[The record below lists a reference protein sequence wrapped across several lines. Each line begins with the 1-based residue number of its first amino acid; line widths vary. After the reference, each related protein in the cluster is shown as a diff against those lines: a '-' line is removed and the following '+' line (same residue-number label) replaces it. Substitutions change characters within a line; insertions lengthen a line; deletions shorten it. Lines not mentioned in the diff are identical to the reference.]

1 MRCFKFPSTLYKGP
15 YDPTTATSMKTS
27 LKNRL
32 HIILNFFAI
41 IPISPV
47 TYKKGIFAG
56 AEERGTRSSS
66 DRDGRIYRLAVPVPK

>member
-1 MRCFKFPSTLYKGP
+1 
-15 YDPTTATSMKTS
+15 MKTS

-32 HIILNFFAI
+32 RIILNIFAI
-41 IPISPV
+41 IPIHPV
-47 TYKKGIFAG
+47 TKKKGILAG